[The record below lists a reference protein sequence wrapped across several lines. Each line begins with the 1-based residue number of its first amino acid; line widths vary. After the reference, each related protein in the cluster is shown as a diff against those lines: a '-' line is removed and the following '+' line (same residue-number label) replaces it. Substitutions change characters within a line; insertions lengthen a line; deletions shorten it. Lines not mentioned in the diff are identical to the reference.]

1 MSELPFGW
9 RFRKPQKDEVLED
22 PTEAEFFKQDED
34 LPDAVVR
41 ELIQNSLDALDAAT
55 NPTRQ
60 VRVDFRFSGAEHALP
75 PERARRW
82 FESLKP
88 FLDFADQDKVP
99 KGFLSKPLP
108 FLAIEDFGTRGL
120 GGDPNQRW
128 DTKEKNDF
136 YMFWRNVGRS
146 AKKEGDRGRWG
157 LGKAVNHEA
166 SRISSFL
173 GLTLRAADKKL
184 FLMGRSVLHFPV
196 TEHEA
201 YDPRGWFGRPEDNE
215 PGAMIMPVAKAEILD
230 EFCADFH
237 LSRKEGPG
245 FSLVIPMPK
254 ETLTHDAVVTAVVKN
269 YFHAVLTDK
278 LEVRVRDEDEEET
291 VINASTIDELAQR
304 FVPKEGL
311 GLARIFELA
320 KWGHD
325 LPEDEYMELG
335 EVGQQPPGWSEEVFA
350 PVRDFRDELRKR
362 FQSGERLAFRLPIA
376 VRRVKADSIKMS
388 IANVYLER
396 VSGTA
401 SSDETRG
408 RTVFVRE
415 GMAVPMVRLSHE
427 RTVRALLVVDTQPL
441 SALLGDAENP
451 MHTDWVQANDKL
463 LERNENGPA
472 TVRYVKYAVR
482 EITRWLTEVQDQK
495 REDLL
500 MDLFYLE
507 EPGPGTGVE
516 EEQEE
521 EPKKK
526 RRKKKKLVKPSTDP
540 KGPTPYKV
548 NKIEGGFEVIPAE
561 GLVPPPRIVLRAA
574 YDVRDR
580 DAFED
585 YRPHDFIIDSGD
597 LKVAAQGAD
606 YVADLNS
613 LTITVKRKDF
623 RVTVTG
629 FDVRRDLRVTG
640 RKATGDEA

>member
-1 MSELPFGW
+1 MSELPFSW
-9 RFRKPQKDEVLED
+9 KFRKPQKDEVLED

-41 ELIQNSLDALDAAT
+41 ELIQNSLDALDT
-55 NPTRQ
+55 VINPTGQ

-82 FESLKP
+82 LESLEPYLK
-88 FLDFADQDKVP
+88 FADPDKVP
-99 KGFLSKPLP
+99 SGFLSEPLP

-120 GGDPNQRW
+120 GGDPKQRW

-166 SRISSFL
+166 SQIFSFL
-173 GLTLRAADKKL
+173 GLTLRAADKAL
-184 FLMGRSVLHFPV
+184 LLMGRSVLHFPV
-196 TEHEA
+196 TEQEA

-215 PGAMIMPVAKAEILD
+215 PGALIMPVAKAETLD
-230 EFCADFH
+230 QFCADFH

-245 FSLVIPMPK
+245 FSLVIPLPK

-269 YFHAVLTDK
+269 YFHAVLTGK
-278 LEVRVRDEDEEET
+278 LEVRVRDGDEEET

-304 FVPKEGL
+304 FVPKEGP

-320 KWGHD
+320 KWGHG
-325 LPEDEYMELG
+325 LPKDEYMELG
-335 EVGQQPPGWSEEVFA
+335 EVGQQPPVWSPEVFA
-350 PVRDFRDELRKR
+350 PVSDSHDELRER

-376 VRRVKADSIKMS
+376 VKRVKADSIKTS
-388 IANVYLER
+388 VANVYLVR
-396 VSGTA
+396 VSGA
-401 SSDETRG
+401 DSGDETRG

-451 MHTDWVQANDKL
+451 MHTDWVQRNDKL
-463 LERNENGPA
+463 LERNTNGPA
-472 TVRYVKYAVR
+472 TVSYVKNAVR

-500 MDLFYLE
+500 MDLFYVE
-507 EPGPGTGVE
+507 EPGPGTDVE

-521 EPKKK
+521 DAKKK
-526 RRKKKKLVKPSTDP
+526 RRKKKKRVKPP
-540 KGPTPYKV
+540 KGPKAPTPYRVKQ
-548 NKIEGGFEVIPAE
+548 IEGGFEVTPVEELLA
-561 GLVPPPRIVLRAA
+561 PPQIVIRAA
-574 YDVRDR
+574 YDVRDSNP
-580 DAFED
+580 FEA
-585 YRPHDFIIDSGD
+585 YRPHDFVIGSGE
-597 LKVAAQGAD
+597 LKVEVKGAD
-606 YVADLNS
+606 CIADLNT
-613 LTITVKRKDF
+613 LIITVKKQDF

-629 FDVRRDLRVTG
+629 FDGRRDLRVEG
-640 RKATGDEA
+640 RKTLGNES